1 VVETAR
7 KVAEL
12 KGVSLE
18 ELAATTTATAARL
31 FKLPV
36 A

>member
-1 VVETAR
+1 MVETAR

-12 KGVSLE
+12 KGVTLE
-18 ELAATTTATAARL
+18 ELASITSATAWGL
-31 FKLPV
+31 FGLPV

>member
-12 KGVSLE
+12 KGVTLE
-18 ELAATTTATAARL
+18 EVAATTTANASALFALRL
-31 FKLPV
+31 D
-36 A
+36 

>member
-12 KGVSLE
+12 KGVTLE
-18 ELAATTTATAARL
+18 ELAAITTATASNL
-31 FKLPV
+31 FGLRIE
-36 A
+36 